1 MRSQRIRK
9 GRKRAIT
16 LGLIVGVFMAVILV
30 ALPDDLESIG
40 TGTVSVDEDD
50 SSGNSPDTTEPEAV
64 DHAVWGYVT
73 DIGGAPVP
81 DSTAVNLTV
90 FHVDHYT
97 VYQTSGTSG
106 GWYSH
111 VLGYGDQGTD
121 WDVGDTIWVNVTHAG
136 LVYVNQTTITSGSN
150 QQIDVHCDVPIPEFP
165 GLIVPIVGTVG
176 LVLVVGSRRARRPP
190 HG

>member
-1 MRSQRIRK
+1 MRSRRTRK
-9 GRKRAIT
+9 ERKRVVT
-16 LGLIVGVFMAVILV
+16 LGLIFGVCIAVILV
-30 ALPDDLESIG
+30 ALSDDLESIG
-40 TGTVSVDEDD
+40 TGTVSADEDD
-50 SSGNSPDTTEPEAV
+50 SSDNSPDAIKLGAV

-73 DIGGAPVP
+73 DIGGDPVP
-81 DSTAVNLTV
+81 NSTAVNLTV

-97 VYQTSGTSG
+97 VYPTSGTSG

-136 LVYVNQTTITSGSN
+136 FVYVNQTTITSASN

-176 LVLVVGSRRARRPP
+176 LVLVVGARRARRPP